1 MPSIIVE
8 INKMSHLMTP
18 SLMMRVKQPTRMP
31 TLLDEA
37 EEIGV
42 MIVGEVVR
50 EGAVVV
56 VVSAVQETIAAND
69 SKSLCI
75 D

>member
-1 MPSIIVE
+1 
-8 INKMSHLMTP
+8 MTP

-31 TLLDEA
+31 TLLDGA

>member
-1 MPSIIVE
+1 
-8 INKMSHLMTP
+8 
-18 SLMMRVKQPTRMP
+18 MP